1 MLIKKE
7 TVDLSFLEAWDKQKI
22 YDYFTLWN
30 GRIEEHA
37 KDEYQRFGMS
47 YLVGDERLLML
58 DYQLDSLDAIPF
70 GSVWREYFEK
80 DKLSEQVIF
89 QLKFIVDGVGYDYD
103 RLFTRDIKLTY
114 LTSDETK
121 KWKYYDHIS
130 KIIEYY
136 FTNVT
141 GIIYFQNRQHRLLS
155 CSLNIQKKILIAG
168 RIPGTGT
175 VFIRLPIWMYFAR
188 WRMRFIWTA

>member
-1 MLIKKE
+1 M
-7 TVDLSFLEAWDKQKI
+7 
-22 YDYFTLWN
+22 
-30 GRIEEHA
+30 
-37 KDEYQRFGMS
+37 
-47 YLVGDERLLML
+47 
-58 DYQLDSLDAIPF
+58 
-70 GSVWREYFEK
+70 
-80 DKLSEQVIF
+80 IF

-121 KWKYYDHIS
+121 NGNIMTIS
-130 KIIEYY
+130 QRSLNTI

>member
-1 MLIKKE
+1 
-7 TVDLSFLEAWDKQKI
+7 
-22 YDYFTLWN
+22 
-30 GRIEEHA
+30 
-37 KDEYQRFGMS
+37 MS

-136 FTNVT
+136 F
-141 GIIYFQNRQHRLLS
+141 YECDRD
-155 CSLNIQKKILIAG
+155 NIFSK
-168 RIPGTGT
+168 P
-175 VFIRLPIWMYFAR
+175 
-188 WRMRFIWTA
+188 TAQTIELFLKYTKENSYRRKDSWDRKNTLW